1 MTFTE
6 KLKKL
11 LSEKGITWKEL
22 SETLSIGKNQLAYW
36 QEKNSLPDGKT
47 LKKIAEYFHVS
58 ADYLLGI
65 DITKEKAMVILDNP
79 EISLSS
85 DEKWFILQLRK
96 LEREGK
102 VKVEGCLVD
111 EIRRQKEKTDSQ
123 NESAVG

>member
-65 DITKEKAMVILDNP
+65 DILKEKAMVILDNP

>member
-1 MTFTE
+1 MVFTE
-6 KLKKL
+6 KLKML

-22 SETLSIGKNQLAYW
+22 SETLSIGKNQFACW

-47 LKKIAEYFHVS
+47 LKKIAEYFQVS

-65 DITKEKAMVILDNP
+65 DIIKEKAMVLLDNP

-85 DEKWFILQLRK
+85 DEKWFILQLRQ

-102 VKVEGCLVD
+102 VKVESCLVD
-111 EIRRQKEKTDSQ
+111 ELRRQKEKTDYED
-123 NESAVG
+123 ESVIG